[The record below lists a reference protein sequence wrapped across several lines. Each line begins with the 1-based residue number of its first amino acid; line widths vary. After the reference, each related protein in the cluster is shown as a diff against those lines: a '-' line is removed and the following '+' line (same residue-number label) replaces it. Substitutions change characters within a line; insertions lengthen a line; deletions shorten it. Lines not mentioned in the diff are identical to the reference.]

1 MSSLSRERWEAV
13 TPYLDQ
19 AIDLDERGRAAL
31 IDALD
36 TSAPQVAADLRELLG
51 RASRVR
57 DEGFLE
63 KSVGL
68 PPQLPAHAGET
79 LGNYTLVSS
88 IGRGGM
94 GTVWLARRSDGR
106 FESDVAIKLL
116 DTSLIGRAGEERF
129 AREGGFLARLKH
141 PHIANLIDAGVAP
154 SGQPYLVLER
164 VEGLQIDRYCDEHR
178 LDVQAR
184 IRLFLDVLAAVAH
197 AHANLIVHRDIKPS
211 NVLVSTEGAVKL
223 LDFGI
228 ATLLASDTGAR
239 DATMLTREGGRALT
253 PEYAAPE
260 QMLGEPITTATDV
273 YALGVLLY
281 VLLCGRH
288 PAAST
293 PASPAHLVRAIVDT
307 VPGRLSDTAA
317 SFDDAAPVRST
328 TPDRLRRTLR
338 GDLDTIVAKTLKKK
352 PGERYAS
359 VTAFA
364 DDLRRYLQNE
374 PISARPDSLTYSAAK
389 FVRRHARAVAAIAI
403 VVVTIAALTIFYT
416 RRLAVER
423 DRARLEA
430 QKSAQ
435 MTELLTGLLTG
446 ADPFD
451 SRAGSEV
458 TVRGILDAGALR
470 VERELAGQPDLQ
482 AEILTVIGRVY
493 QRLEEFDKAQP
504 LLERAVALGRV
515 HGSGG
520 SARMAES
527 INDLGVLI
535 ANRGDP
541 QAAQPF
547 LEDALAMR
555 RRVLGSEHKDVAVTL
570 VELARAFEDQN
581 ADDRAEPL
589 LRESLAI
596 RRKVLGQE
604 ASETATSMSDLGLL
618 LLRRGET
625 EEAGRLLEGVLAI
638 SRKVLPPNHPDI
650 ATAHNNVALISMA
663 RRDFG
668 RAELEF
674 RAAIAVREKGPAAA
688 LAASNHGT
696 LANLSAALREQGKY
710 DEAAAAMEKAI
721 EVAKPLGVDHP
732 SQATYTMHLAR
743 IEVNRRRAAEGEK
756 LARDALRRREQLY
769 TKGDWRIGA
778 AKSVLAEALTALGR
792 YAEAEPLLLDAHAVL
807 RDVPGPQGR
816 DAKTTRERLVA
827 LYEAWG
833 RPDAAAPYRTDVKR
847 E

>member
-19 AIDLDERGRAAL
+19 AIDLDDRGRAAL
-31 IDALD
+31 FDALD

-63 KSVGL
+63 TPVVL
-68 PPQLPAHAGET
+68 PLQLPARAGET

-106 FESDVAIKLL
+106 FEGDVAIKLL
-116 DTSLIGRAGEERF
+116 DTSLIGHAGEERF
-129 AREGGFLARLKH
+129 AREGSFLARLRH
-141 PHIANLIDAGVAP
+141 PHIANLIDAGVSP

-184 IRLFLDVLAAVAH
+184 IRLFLDVLEAVAH

-211 NVLVSTEGAVKL
+211 NVLISTGGAVKL

-228 ATLLASDTGAR
+228 ATLLASDTGTR

-260 QMLGEPITTATDV
+260 QMLGEQITTATDV

-288 PAAST
+288 PVAST
-293 PASPAHLVRAIVDT
+293 TSSPAHLVRAIVDT
-307 VPGRLSDTAA
+307 IPARPSDTAA
-317 SFDDAAPVRST
+317 DLEAAAPARST
-328 TPDRLRRTLR
+328 TPDRLRRALR
-338 GDLDTIVAKTLKKK
+338 GDLDTIVAKALKKK

-374 PISARPDSLTYSAAK
+374 PIRARPDSLTYRAAK
-389 FVRRHARAVAAIAI
+389 FVRRHARAVAA
-403 VVVTIAALTIFYT
+403 VVVVVITIAALTIFYT

-435 MTELLTGLLTG
+435 MAELLTGLLTG
-446 ADPFD
+446 ADPYD
-451 SRAGSEV
+451 SRAGSDV
-458 TVRGILDAGALR
+458 TVRGILDAGASR
-470 VERELAGQPDLQ
+470 VEKELAGQPDLQ

-504 LLERAVALGRV
+504 LLEKAVALGR
-515 HGSGG
+515 SGAAED

-527 INDLGVLI
+527 LNDLGVLI
-535 ANRGDP
+535 ANRGNP
-541 QAAQPF
+541 KAAQPL

-555 RRVLGSEHKDVAVTL
+555 RRVFGNEHKDVAVTL
-570 VELARAFEDQN
+570 VELARVFEDQN

-596 RRKVLGQE
+596 RRKVLGEE
-604 ASETATSMSDLGLL
+604 ASATATSMSDLGQL

-625 EEAGRLLEGVLAI
+625 DEAGALLERVLAI
-638 SRKVLPPNHPDI
+638 SRKVLPPNHPNI
-650 ATAHNNVALISMA
+650 ATAHNNVALIRMA
-663 RRDFG
+663 RGDFAG
-668 RAELEF
+668 AESEY
-674 RAAIAVREKGPAAA
+674 RQAIAVREKGPAAG
-688 LAASNHGT
+688 LVTNHAT

-710 DEAAAAMEKAI
+710 DEAAGALEKALD
-721 EVAKPLGVDHP
+721 VARPLGDDNPV
-732 SQATYTMHLAR
+732 QATYKMHLAR
-743 IEVNRRRAAEGEK
+743 IQVARNRPLDGEK
-756 LARDALRRREQLY
+756 LAREALLRRERLY
-769 TKGDWRIGA
+769 AKGDWRIGS
-778 AKSVLAEALTALGR
+778 AKSVLGEALTALGR
-792 YAEAEPLLLDAHAVL
+792 YGDAEPLLLDAGAVL
-807 RDVPGPQGR
+807 KDAPGAQGR
-816 DAKTTRERLVA
+816 DAKANRQRLVA
-827 LYEAWG
+827 LYDAWG
-833 RPDAAAPYRTDVKR
+833 RPDAAAPYRTDAKR
-847 E
+847 D